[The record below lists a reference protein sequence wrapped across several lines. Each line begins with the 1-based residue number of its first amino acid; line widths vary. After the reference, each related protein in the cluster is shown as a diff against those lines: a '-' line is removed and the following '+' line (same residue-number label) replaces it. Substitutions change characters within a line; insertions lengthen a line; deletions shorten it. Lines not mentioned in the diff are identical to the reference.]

1 MKTTASRISSLV
13 LIWMTT
19 SASMAQTQS
28 LRKDLLQVLLTKQPL
43 SQIDIKQVTIPVGQV
58 APKHTHPCPVVGYVT
73 SGSVLFQIEGE
84 EKRVIQQGEAFYE
97 PKDKVI
103 LHFDNDSPQEPLTF
117 IAFYLKQADEALIE
131 LVK

>member
-1 MKTTASRISSLV
+1 
-13 LIWMTT
+13 
-19 SASMAQTQS
+19 MAQTQS
-28 LRKDLLQVLLTKQPL
+28 IRKDLLQVLLTRQTL
-43 SQIDIKQVTIPVGQV
+43 SQIDIKQVTLPTGQA
-58 APKHTHPCPVVGYVT
+58 APKHTHPCPVVGYVA
-73 SGSVLFQIEGE
+73 SGSVSFQIEGE

-117 IAFYLKQADEALIE
+117 IAFYLKEADEALIK